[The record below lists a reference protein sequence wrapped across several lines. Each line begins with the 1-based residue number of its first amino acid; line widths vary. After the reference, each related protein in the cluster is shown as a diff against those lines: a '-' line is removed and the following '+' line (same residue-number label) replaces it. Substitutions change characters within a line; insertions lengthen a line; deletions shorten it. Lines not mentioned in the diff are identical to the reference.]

1 MTKISVSIL
10 NCDFN
15 NIDNEIRRINNS
27 SADYIHIDIM
37 DGYFVKNNTSEL
49 FNMKKISS
57 LSKKKLDIHLM
68 VQKPNEIIDLYCLP
82 TTEIISIHYESECNF
97 NKTFNKLKDKNIKCG
112 LAINPD
118 TKISSIKP
126 LLKLVDLVLVMSVY
140 PGKGGQ
146 IFINKTFNK
155 ISELK
160 KITNRKNHSIKISVD
175 GGVDDTNSKNLINMG
190 CDILVSGT
198 YLIKSENIEKSI
210 KSMLKR

>member
-1 MTKISVSIL
+1 MTKTSVSIL

-15 NIDNEIRRINNS
+15 NIDSEIRRINNS

-37 DGYFVKNNTSEL
+37 DGDFVKTNTSEL
-49 FNMKKISS
+49 FDLKKITSY
-57 LSKKKLDIHLM
+57 SKKKLDIHLM
-68 VQKPNEIIDLYCLP
+68 VKKPNEIIDLYCFP
-82 TTEIISIHYESECNF
+82 TTEIISIHYESECDF
-97 NKTFNKLKDKNIKCG
+97 NQTFNKLKEYNIKCG

-126 LLKLVDLVLVMSVY
+126 LLNLVDLILVMSVF
-140 PGKGGQ
+140 PGSGGQ
-146 IFINKTFNK
+146 IFINETFNK
-155 ISELK
+155 ILELK
-160 KITNRKNHSIKISVD
+160 KNINKKNYNIKISVD